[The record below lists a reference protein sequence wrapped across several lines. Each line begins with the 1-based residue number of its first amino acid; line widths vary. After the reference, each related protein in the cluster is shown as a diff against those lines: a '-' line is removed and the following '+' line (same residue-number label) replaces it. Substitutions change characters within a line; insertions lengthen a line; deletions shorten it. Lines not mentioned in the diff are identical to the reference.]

1 MKPSAD
7 SREPPGTDGPPPWR
21 RLLAEFSGGCGD
33 LGTLLP
39 YTVGAIAVAGLA
51 PAGVL
56 LGFGTFFVASGLFYG
71 LPMAVQPMKA
81 ISAVLVTGQVG
92 AAEIAA
98 AGVLLGATLL
108 VLAATGTIGWLAR
121 AIPQSVSAGLQLGLG
136 ISMALL
142 GLELMR
148 QTPWLSAL
156 SLAALVGLMLLPRFP
171 AALAMLA
178 GAIAAGLLTGL
189 VQMPHDIGPAWPAL
203 TLATPAP
210 AEIWRAVELL
220 VIPQLPLTLT
230 NAVIV
235 TALVSR
241 DLFPAAGARA
251 SERNLALT
259 SGAANLLLA
268 PLGAIPMC
276 HGAGGVQAQHRFG
289 ARTGRAPIMI
299 GALLLVLGA
308 GFAGSAAALL
318 AIIPVG
324 AVGALLLVAGADL
337 ASSRRLFDAQ
347 PSCWPVIAVAAAA
360 TLAVNP
366 AAGLVA
372 GWLGEGVRKTAVSAI
387 RRSRASSSWG
397 RRKRRA

>member
-276 HGAGGVQAQHRFG
+276 HGAGGVQAQHLGAADPPGRIRHPAHPHGRQRIALHPAHAAVDLGIAVVDCRIVECVAVGELVRRADQFG
-289 ARTGRAPIMI
+289 ERIDRIREI
-299 GALLLVLGA
+299 GLQPVVLG
-308 GFAGSAAALL
+308 
-318 AIIPVG
+318 
-324 AVGALLLVAGADL
+324 
-337 ASSRRLFDAQ
+337 DA
-347 PSCWPVIAVAAAA
+347 
-360 TLAVNP
+360 
-366 AAGLVA
+366 
-372 GWLGEGVRKTAVSAI
+372 
-387 RRSRASSSWG
+387 
-397 RRKRRA
+397 